1 MAIIGKIRKHSGLA
15 VIIIGVAIAAFVIGD
30 FGKKRTQGNSD
41 IGVINGESI
50 PYTEFNIKVEQAME
64 AQRENSGS
72 EKISDQDAYQLR
84 QTTWSNEV
92 KSILMGAEYDELG
105 LTVSAE
111 ELFDQVQGKQPH
123 RYILQYFK
131 DPNTGQY
138 DPALVLNYL
147 KNLEKMDAKSRD
159 MWLRFEKAIKDDRLE
174 TKFNNLISKGYYM
187 PTSFLK
193 KDYVKQSKSMKVRF
207 IAPPLTSIPDST
219 VKLTDADYN
228 EFYNQNKVFFF
239 QEEPIRDLDFIAFE
253 VIPSDL
259 DRKRISDDV
268 TQLYK
273 DFVSSSDVVN
283 FTNANSDKKTDT
295 SFLKKGTLPA
305 PLDSILF
312 ASPVGTTIPP
322 VEIQNT
328 WYMAKSLA
336 IQERPD
342 SMRGSQILIAF
353 TTPGNEGIKR
363 TKEEAKMKADSL
375 LNALKKNP
383 ASFAEVAKKVS
394 DYPSAKE
401 DGGDLKWFLDGN
413 PGYYPFFKAGL
424 EMKPKE
430 IKVLETHIG
439 YSVFILDE
447 KTKPIKKVQAALLT
461 RAIEPSNQTFQD
473 TYTLASAFAGK
484 NKTPEAFDKGATDQG
499 LQKRTSPNLREMDNN
514 LMGLPAAREVVRWAY
529 AENTKVGEVSPVFDV
544 NGKYVVA
551 ILKKIVEKGQQ
562 PLETV
567 KDRIEPSVR
576 NMKKA
581 AVIAEKMKQS
591 MTTAKEINS
600 LAASMD
606 TKVDTTVLT
615 FSGFSRSA
623 IGREMDIVGQIFSF
637 PNGHTA
643 GPLTGKYGA
652 YFVAVDEIA
661 EPPAKE
667 DFRFE
672 KSQHEQTFSQRVATS
687 LYKAIEKTADIT
699 DERIKFY

>member
-41 IGVINGESI
+41 IGVVNGESI
-50 PYTEFNIKVEQAME
+50 PYAEFNIQVEQAME
-64 AQRENSGS
+64 AQKDNSGS
-72 EKISDQDAYQLR
+72 DKISDQDAYQLR
-84 QTTWSNEV
+84 QTTWNNEV
-92 KSILMGAEYDELG
+92 KNILMGSEYDELG

-174 TKFNNLISKGYYM
+174 TKFNNLISKGYFM
-187 PTSFLK
+187 PTAFLK

-207 IAPPLTSIPDST
+207 IAPPLTAIPDST
-219 VKLTDADYN
+219 VKLTDADFSV
-228 EFYNQNKVFFF
+228 FYNQNKAFFL
-239 QEEPIRDLDFIAFE
+239 QEEPMRDLDYIVFDVA
-253 VIPSDL
+253 PSDL
-259 DRKRISDDV
+259 DRKRIAEDV
-268 TQLYK
+268 AQLYK
-273 DFVSSSDVVN
+273 DFASSSDAVN
-283 FTNANSDKKTDT
+283 FTNANSDKKADT
-295 SFLKKGTLPA
+295 AFMKKGTLPA
-305 PLDSILF
+305 FLDSTLF
-312 ASPVGTTIPP
+312 TSPVGTIIPP
-322 VEIQNT
+322 FETNNT

-363 TKEEAKMKADSL
+363 SKEEAKMKADSL
-375 LNALKKNP
+375 LNVLKKNP
-383 ASFAEVAKKVS
+383 ATFAELARKLS

-413 PGYYPFFKAGL
+413 TGYYPFFKAGL

-430 IKVLETHIG
+430 IKVLETPIG

-447 KTKPIKKVQAALLT
+447 KTKPVKKIQAAVLT

-473 TYTLASAFAGK
+473 TYTNASAFAGK
-484 NKTPEAFDKGATDQG
+484 NKTAEAFDKSATDQG

-514 LMGLPAAREVVRWAY
+514 LMGLPSAREVVRWAY

-551 ILKKIVEKGQQ
+551 VLKKIVLKGQQ
-562 PLETV
+562 PLEAV
-567 KDRIEPSVR
+567 KERIEPSVR

-581 AVIAEKMKQS
+581 VMLGEQIKQA
-591 MTTAKEINS
+591 MTTAKEINA
-600 LAASMD
+600 LAAKMD
-606 TKVDTTVLT
+606 IKVDTTVLT
-615 FSGFSRSA
+615 FTGFSRSA
-623 IGREMDIVGQIFSF
+623 IGREMDIVGEIFTF
-637 PNGHTA
+637 PKGHTA

-652 YFVAVDEIA
+652 YVVVVDEVS

-667 DFRFE
+667 DYGFE

-687 LYKAIEKTADIT
+687 LYKAIEKKAEIT
-699 DERIKFY
+699 DNRIKFY